1 MKDSIKLQS
10 LDFEQGTG
18 GQLAHFFYLMFDI
31 FTPSE
36 TTSKL
41 VFQCRHDNLT
51 WSTLWSKQGSQG
63 AAWRFGAATVPKT
76 ATALRFVAEHS
87 WYNIALDAIGIGVPT
102 VDFKG
107 LACDFEFEGCFWLFD
122 HQFNESTWR
131 YVSTAMSSVPANDGS
146 WYLQAAG
153 DGFDN
158 EEFIFESLPFH
169 ITEDMAVLF
178 AYHVN
183 GSGAVLELQHMTA
196 TANWTSLFS
205 VLSHKDIFWQQAAVS
220 IPSTSTALR
229 FLART
234 SGSQDVIL
242 IDSLSCSNA
251 VSSIE
256 NLSCSFEEDFCGWAS
271 SWLRYSDPMSWYDL
285 GRQDA
290 FHGDWYIHVDSSRQ
304 AGILRRRINPSH
316 VVQSSALA
324 LFLKDHGVQKCVGH
338 NMRSKHC
345 RTLLWSVR
353 GWEGWAT
360 HETD

>member
-1 MKDSIKLQS
+1 
-10 LDFEQGTG
+10 
-18 GQLAHFFYLMFDI
+18 
-31 FTPSE
+31 
-36 TTSKL
+36 
-41 VFQCRHDNLT
+41 
-51 WSTLWSKQGSQG
+51 
-63 AAWRFGAATVPKT
+63 
-76 ATALRFVAEHS
+76 
-87 WYNIALDAIGIGVPT
+87 
-102 VDFKG
+102 
-107 LACDFEFEGCFWLFD
+107 
-122 HQFNESTWR
+122 
-131 YVSTAMSSVPANDGS
+131 
-146 WYLQAAG
+146 
-153 DGFDN
+153 
-158 EEFIFESLPFH
+158 PFH

-183 GSGAVLELQHMTA
+183 GSGAVLELQYMTA

-205 VLSHKDIFWQQAAVS
+205 VLSHQDIFWQQAAVS

-304 AGILRRRINPSH
+304 DLALVSPWLGGLGNARDRLDLHFFYYMFFPYGASRLNLECRHDNWTWSTLWSKQGSQGAVWRFGMTTLPATA
-316 VVQSSALA
+316 SALRFVVDQPPYYGHIA
-324 LFLKDHGVQKCVGH
+324 LDAIGVGVPTVAVDFKGLACDFEFEGCFWLFDHQFNESTWRYVSTA
-338 NMRSKHC
+338 MS
-345 RTLLWSVR
+345 SVPAND
-353 GWEGWAT
+353 GSWYLQAAGNGFDNE
-360 HETD
+360 

>member
-1 MKDSIKLQS
+1 
-10 LDFEQGTG
+10 
-18 GQLAHFFYLMFDI
+18 MFDI

-153 DGFDN
+153 NGFDN
-158 EEFIFESLPFH
+158 EEFIFESFPFH

-183 GSGAVLELQHMTA
+183 GSGAVLELQYMTA

-205 VLSHKDIFWQQAAVS
+205 VLSHQDIFWQQAAVS

-234 SGSQDVIL
+234 SGSQDVVL

-256 NLSCSFEEDFCGWAS
+256 SLSCSFEEDFCGWAS

-324 LFLKDHGVQKCVGH
+324 LCLKEHEVQKCVGH

>member
-1 MKDSIKLQS
+1 MCRPQHAIQTLQDLS
-10 LDFEQGTG
+10 LVSPWLG
-18 GQLAHFFYLMFDI
+18 GPGNARDRLDLHFFYYMF
-31 FTPSE
+31 FPYGASRLNLE
-36 TTSKL
+36 
-41 VFQCRHDNLT
+41 CRHDNWT

-63 AAWRFGAATVPKT
+63 AVWRFGMTTLPAT
-76 ATALRFVAEHS
+76 ASALRFVVDQPPYYGH
-87 WYNIALDAIGIGVPT
+87 IALDAIGVGVPT
-102 VDFKG
+102 VAVDFKG

-153 DGFDN
+153 NGFDN
-158 EEFIFESLPFH
+158 EEFIFESFPFH

-183 GSGAVLELQHMTA
+183 GSGAVLELQYMTA

-205 VLSHKDIFWQQAAVS
+205 VLSHQDIFWQQAAVS

-242 IDSLSCSNA
+242 IDSLSCSIA

-256 NLSCSFEEDFCGWAS
+256 NLSCSFEEDFCGWSPLLAPGS
-271 SWLRYSDPMSWYDL
+271 SSPWKISAAGFESFWSLHFEPDYYSGSEE
-285 GRQDA
+285 R
-290 FHGDWYIHVDSSRQ
+290 
-304 AGILRRRINPSH
+304 
-316 VVQSSALA
+316 
-324 LFLKDHGVQKCVGH
+324 
-338 NMRSKHC
+338 
-345 RTLLWSVR
+345 
-353 GWEGWAT
+353 
-360 HETD
+360 